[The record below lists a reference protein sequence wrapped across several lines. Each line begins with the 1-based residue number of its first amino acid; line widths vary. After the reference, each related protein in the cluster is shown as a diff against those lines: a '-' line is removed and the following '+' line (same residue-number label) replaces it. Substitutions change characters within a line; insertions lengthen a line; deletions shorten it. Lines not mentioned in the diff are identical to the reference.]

1 MYQGKKPPFYEVTEQ
16 EVVFLCVLVDPS
28 PAAEQV
34 LEGFVGSQTLDV
46 NIRGDLDVP
55 ARGNGRQCDNPELV
69 ISAPPRIVPVS
80 PPRFRNLIRRER
92 IHLEDGVSRT
102 KLSRHTP
109 SLRAAINEA
118 NVGILT
124 QSVKLPVALGLVV
137 NTNLLIE
144 AHQGGGLLL
153 LVGPALAGDQ
163 QVLVILHY
171 LYLLLPAV
179 ERHVV
184 EVSELLVSQP
194 RLLFCVTPTVDARQ
208 RKPIP

>member
-1 MYQGKKPPFYEVTEQ
+1 MKFTEQ

-55 ARGNGRQCDNPELV
+55 ARGNGRQCDNPEMV
-69 ISAPPRIVPVS
+69 ISAPPRILPVS
-80 PPRFRNLIRRER
+80 PPHFGNLIRRER

-171 LYLLLPAV
+171 LHVLHLHLPAV

-184 EVSELLVSQP
+184 EVSELLVSKP
-194 RLLFCVTPTVDARQ
+194 RLLFCVTPTVNARQ
-208 RKPIP
+208 GKPIP